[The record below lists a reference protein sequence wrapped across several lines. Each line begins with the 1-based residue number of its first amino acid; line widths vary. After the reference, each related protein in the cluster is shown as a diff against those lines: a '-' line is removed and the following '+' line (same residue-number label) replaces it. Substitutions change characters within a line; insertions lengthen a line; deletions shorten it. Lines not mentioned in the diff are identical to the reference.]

1 MTDPHTP
8 TPGSSVSLIDRAKN
22 IIMTPKTEWGVID
35 AEPATVQGLY
45 TNYVIILAAIGPIA
59 MAIGQQVFGWGAMG
73 ITIKPSINYSIG
85 LAVISYLLAL
95 VGVYAMALVIDALAP
110 SFNGT
115 KNNIQAFK
123 VAAYAPTAAWLAGI
137 FQIVPALA
145 FLGIVGLYSLYLYY
159 LGMPRLMRVPN
170 DKALGYVIVV
180 CVAYVIVFVIIS
192 YIATMLAVSFFG
204 AQQLALGGGRI
215 TIG

>member
-1 MTDPHTP
+1 M
-8 TPGSSVSLIDRAKN
+8 SLIDRAKN

-45 TNYVIILAAIGPIA
+45 TSYVLILAAIGPIA
-59 MAIGQQVFGWGAMG
+59 MLIGQQVFGWGAMG
-73 ITIKPSINYSIG
+73 ITVKPPLNYSIG
-85 LAVISYLLAL
+85 LAVISYVLGLAS
-95 VGVYAMALVIDALAP
+95 VYVMALIIDALAP

-115 KNNIQAFK
+115 KNQIQAFK

-145 FLGIVGLYSLYLYY
+145 FLAIVGLYSLYLYY
-159 LGMPRLMRVPN
+159 LGMARLMRVPD
-170 DKALGYVIVV
+170 DKSVAYTVVV
-180 CVAYVIVFVIIS
+180 CLAYVLVFFVIS
-192 YIATMLAVSFFG
+192 YVATMMAISFFG
-204 AQQLALGGGRI
+204 APSLAIGGGRI